1 MGNGLLWPS
10 DEARGIFPRYL
21 GLDVAWSLLA
31 SSECLMV
38 GLARRLEF
46 LLKDWLVIAVHLFP
60 KEDLH
65 SSKQAV
71 GSHSGNTFLM
81 SLDAHCSGDTG
92 T

>member
-1 MGNGLLWPS
+1 MALRRS
-10 DEARGIFPRYL
+10 QRHFFPRYL

-38 GLARRLEF
+38 GRARRLGF

-65 SSKQAV
+65 SSKQAD
-71 GSHSGNTFLM
+71 GFHLGNTFLM
-81 SLDAHCSGDTG
+81 SLGAHCGGDTD